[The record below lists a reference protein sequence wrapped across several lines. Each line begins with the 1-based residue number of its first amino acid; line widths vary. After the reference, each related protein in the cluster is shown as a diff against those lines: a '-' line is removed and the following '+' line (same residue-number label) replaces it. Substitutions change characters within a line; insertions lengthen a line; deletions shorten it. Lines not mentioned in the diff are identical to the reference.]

1 MEELELV
8 FDVFRK
14 QRESFNSQIMNF
26 TMLKEKYRKEI
37 VEYLDDFYKIIN
49 DKKKAKSVFIDNAR
63 SN

>member
-1 MEELELV
+1 
-8 FDVFRK
+8 
-14 QRESFNSQIMNF
+14 MNF

-37 VEYLDDFYKIIN
+37 VEYLNDFYKIIN